1 MSQVSIDIEHIA
13 LKRLKKKLWQYEGR
27 DPKRVE
33 LAVLDYLVSHG
44 WQGYLQSSLIM
55 IARF

>member
-13 LKRLKKKLWQYEGR
+13 LKRLKKKLWQYGDC

-44 WQGYLQSSLIM
+44 WQGYYTKAS
-55 IARF
+55 